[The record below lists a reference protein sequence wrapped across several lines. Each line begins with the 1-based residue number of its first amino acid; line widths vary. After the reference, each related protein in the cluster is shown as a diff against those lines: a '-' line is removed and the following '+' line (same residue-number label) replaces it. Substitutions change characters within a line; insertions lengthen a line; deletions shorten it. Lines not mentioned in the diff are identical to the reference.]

1 MKSSIKI
8 IFILF
13 FFFINF
19 IGCNPCSSE
28 IAKILPFFD
37 VKGLKSLQN
46 YKSTIIQ
53 NKTDEEI
60 SLKDYRLVMSLDV
73 KYYASIYNSDGFCTF
88 ACEPAPDGY
97 KGTEEKIDYLKIS
110 CDKPF
115 DDKHNANTSLND
127 LTIIYDYTQSSSV
140 ETLENYLKKASYT
153 PSINSLSLT
162 FSTPPSKKQSL
173 TFTVEYALTN
183 GEKYTAKTLPVI
195 IY

>member
-8 IFILF
+8 LFVLF

-19 IGCNPCSSE
+19 VGCNPCGSDVD
-28 IAKILPFFD
+28 KVLPFFD
-37 VKGLKSLQN
+37 VKNIKN
-46 YKSTIIQ
+46 AYNAKSTGIQ
-53 NKTDEEI
+53 SKIDDEI
-60 SLKDYRLVMSLDV
+60 SLKEYRLIIDLDV
-73 KYYASIYNSDGFCTF
+73 KFYAFISNPNGFNTL
-88 ACEPAPDGY
+88 ACSPPESGY
-97 KGTEEKIDYLKIS
+97 KGTNEKIDYVKIS

-127 LTIIYDYTQSSSV
+127 LTIIYDYTQSSPV
-140 ETLENYLKKASYT
+140 ETLENYLKKVGYA

-173 TFTVEYALTN
+173 IFTVEYALTN

>member
-1 MKSSIKI
+1 MKSSFKI
-8 IFILF
+8 LFILF

-19 IGCNPCSSE
+19 IGCNPCGSGVDK
-28 IAKILPFFD
+28 ALPFFD
-37 VKGLKSLQN
+37 VQN
-46 YKSTIIQ
+46 IRNIYNAKSTGIQ
-53 NKTDEEI
+53 SKIDEEI
-60 SLKDYRLVMSLDV
+60 SLKDYRLIINLDV
-73 KYYASIYNSDGFCTF
+73 KFYASTFKSNGFSTF
-88 ACEPAPDGY
+88 ACSPPESGY
-97 KGTEEKIDYLKIS
+97 KGTNEKIDYIKIS

-140 ETLENYLKKASYT
+140 ETLENYLKKASYA
-153 PSINSLSLT
+153 PSMSSLSLT